1 MLGWGGVGETVPG
14 GWVSGSAQG
23 GGWRGWMLI
32 LFSGGTCSL
41 PPSQHPAN
49 HTHTGPASQEVG
61 TLTAQAF
68 RRVEHPSGLR
78 SGYPVP

>member
-1 MLGWGGVGETVPG
+1 MLG
-14 GWVSGSAQG
+14 G
-23 GGWRGWMLI
+23 GGWRDCPGGLGLEGSARGRGWRGWVLI

-49 HTHTGPASQEVG
+49 HAHTGLASQEVG
-61 TLTAQAF
+61 TLTAQTF
-68 RRVEHPSGLR
+68 RCAGHPSGLR